1 MIEDINLKEYPQASG
16 VYWFICND
24 EVVYIGSSKNLYNR
38 IRSHKSC
45 IRKGSHDGK
54 KQDMYIFLQENQF
67 EVQFQLTEKYADL
80 EKQLMEK
87 HKPIFNERYTPFS
100 EEAKREIARKRCN
113 KSRWKHRFERNK
125 SVLDYHHQTCFYENE
140 IITLGVLAARFR
152 HLGFLHPYVEAKKY
166 LISN

>member
-1 MIEDINLKEYPQASG
+1 MLENINLKDFPQESG
-16 VYWFICND
+16 VYLFINEND
-24 EVVYIGSSKNLYNR
+24 EIIYVGSSKNLYNR
-38 IRSHKSC
+38 IRGHKSC

-100 EEAKREIARKRCN
+100 EEAKKQRLKSDKYKRRQKKYVNKLCN
-113 KSRWKHRFERNK
+113 YNG
-125 SVLDYHHQTCFYENE
+125 E
-140 IITLGVLAARFR
+140 IIKLNALAIRFYR
-152 HLGFLHPYVEAKKY
+152 AGIAHCWSEAGKY
-166 LISN
+166 LI